1 MLFVGLEGSIEKFEV
16 RASVLGIFF
25 ELQQVGAVVHVCH
38 AHVHGFQ
45 VEGTVVAAPHHG

>member
-1 MLFVGLEGSIEKFEV
+1 MFFVGLEGCIEEFEA
-16 RASVLGIFF
+16 RAALLGIFF

-45 VEGTVVAAPHHG
+45 VERAVVAAPHHG